1 MKFFKKNI
9 SAFIE
14 EIRILIRNRD
24 LILVMAKREISDRY
38 VGQVFGLAW
47 SVGHPLVLI
56 GIYIY
61 VFAYV
66 FKVKVGGE
74 NDLPLDYT
82 TYILCGLVPWLAMQ
96 ECIIKACSVMISNA
110 GLVKQVVFPLEVL
123 PAKTVL
129 ATMFS
134 QSISF
139 MALLIYVLFSANFL
153 WATYLLFPVVL
164 MCQIL
169 LMLGLSF
176 LLSAL
181 GAYFRDLKDITQ
193 ILATVSVYLLP
204 IFYLP
209 SMVPEMFKPLVSF
222 NPFSHMIWVYQDMIY
237 YGRLEHPISWIVFPS
252 TSILIFVYGYRVFRR
267 LKITL
272 PGVI

>member
-1 MKFFKKNI
+1 MKFFKRNLN
-9 SAFIE
+9 AFIE
-14 EIRILIRNRD
+14 GSSVLIRNRD

-47 SVGHPLVLI
+47 SVGHPLFLI

-66 FKVKVGGE
+66 FKVKVGGS

-96 ECIIKACSVMISNA
+96 ECIIKACSVMIANS
-110 GLVKQVVFPLEVL
+110 GLVKQVVFPLEAL

-129 ATMFS
+129 ATLFS
-134 QSISF
+134 QSVSF
-139 MALLIYVLFSANFL
+139 IALLLYVLFTAKSF
-153 WATYLLFPVVL
+153 WVTYFLFPLVL

-181 GAYFRDLKDITQ
+181 GSYFRDLKDVAQ
-193 ILATVSVYLLP
+193 IVATCAVYLLP

-209 SMVPEMFKPLVSF
+209 SMVPEMFQPFISI

-237 YGRLEHPISWIVFPS
+237 YGRLEHPISWVIYP
-252 TSILIFVYGYRVFRR
+252 LICIFTFIYGYRIFRR
-267 LKITL
+267 LKTTL
-272 PGVI
+272 AGVI